1 MLSRQLLLAAS
12 RSAAARR
19 AVVTAPVTRALVDR
33 FIAGEQR
40 DDAVSATEG
49 LIVCGLQASL
59 DFLGEDTTDEA
70 GADAVRDEYTG
81 LLARLGEDG
90 FGRGAEVSVKLS
102 ALGADLGGGGAAAA
116 LDRARAVCAAA
127 AAVGTTV
134 TLDMEDH
141 TTTDATLAAAAE
153 LRADYPWVGVVLQ
166 SYLRRTEAD
175 CRELLH
181 AGSRVRL
188 VKGAYAEPDSVAFR
202 GRGEVDRSYVR
213 CLRLLM
219 EGHGYPMVATHDPRL
234 IAIAAALAARTGRAQ
249 DTYEF
254 QMLYGIREEE
264 QRRLA
269 TAGETIRVYVPYG
282 GDWYGYFMRRLA
294 ERPANLAFFLRSL
307 GRG

>member
-1 MLSRQLLLAAS
+1 MLSRQLLLAAA
-12 RSAAARR
+12 RSSAARR
-19 AVVTAPVTRALVDR
+19 AVLAAPVGRAMVDR
-33 FIAGEQR
+33 FIAGEGR
-40 DDAVSATEG
+40 DDAVLATEG

-59 DFLGEDTTDEA
+59 DHLGEDTTDA
-70 GADAVRDEYTG
+70 AHADAVRDEYRA
-81 LLARLGEDG
+81 LLARFGAAG

-102 ALGADLGGGGAAAA
+102 ALGAGLGRDGAATA
-116 LDRARAVCAAA
+116 LDRAREVCAAA
-127 AAVGTTV
+127 AGAGTTV

-141 TTTDATLAAAAE
+141 TGTDATLAAAAE
-153 LRADYPWVGVVLQ
+153 LRADFPWVGVVLQ

-188 VKGAYAEPDSVAFR
+188 VKGAYAEPEAVAFR
-202 GRGEVDRSYVR
+202 DKAAVDRSYVR

-234 IAIAAALAARTGRAQ
+234 IAIARALAVRTSRAP

-269 TAGETIRVYVPYG
+269 AAGETVRVYVPYG
-282 GDWYGYFMRRLA
+282 SDWYGYFMRRLA

-307 GRG
+307 GHG